1 MSASETQVKV
11 NPAATTLPTEVIGKT
26 VTIFTVDYINAI
38 NASSGA
44 LGAQQAVLNT
54 VLQMGTIILA
64 GPLGNSNT
72 EQTFMMEGDFSA
84 AQLATLQADLRLL
97 GTTGGAKWWTA
108 NAANVDVSSSTV
120 TVKTFTIAV

>member
-1 MSASETQVKV
+1 
-11 NPAATTLPTEVIGKT
+11 
-26 VTIFTVDYINAI
+26 
-38 NASSGA
+38 
-44 LGAQQAVLNT
+44 
-54 VLQMGTIILA
+54 MGTIILA

-84 AQLATLQADLRLL
+84 AQLSTLQADLRLL

>member
-64 GPLGNSNT
+64 GPLGN
-72 EQTFMMEGDFSA
+72 
-84 AQLATLQADLRLL
+84 
-97 GTTGGAKWWTA
+97 
-108 NAANVDVSSSTV
+108 VSSATV

>member
-64 GPLGNSNT
+64 GPLGNGNT
-72 EQTFMMEGDFSA
+72 EQTFMMEGDFAA